1 MQTLAQPT
9 RASIWRNRP
18 FQILFSSTLFVAF
31 AAQIYNLALPLL
43 VYELTQSSEM
53 MGWMRAVE
61 FLPNLLLA
69 LFIGVWV
76 DRVDKKR
83 WSQVMLIG
91 QVLMVALSYFAV
103 ESLANPLWVLFPAAF
118 VMMACNYGYH
128 NARMSMMKSALDHS
142 VQNTAVAR
150 MSALNSFME
159 TVGPVLSGALMLLS
173 AIHNVFIGVGI
184 LLLIAYWQLEK
195 LSLKPAL
202 MPKQQSVMA
211 AITEGWRILRAE
223 QNMWLITLAVMVIN
237 TTGAVFWIQAIYFA
251 KSELAMSTIEVSYLI
266 AASGIGGL
274 IGSFSADKLRQKIGL
289 GWLLILSISLESV
302 GFVLPLIAPSLVSL
316 ALSFMWISAIGLY
329 SSICIWSYRQEA
341 FDEHCLGRVTGLTGS
356 MFKLLMPVGLASS
369 GYLASAIGVQALF
382 TLCFVLQLLTALAL
396 IFTSVRRLA

>member
-1 MQTLAQPT
+1 METLSQPNRT
-9 RASIWRNRP
+9 SIWRNRP
-18 FQILFSSTLFVAF
+18 FQILFSSALFVAF
-31 AAQIYNLALPLL
+31 SAQVYNLALPLL
-43 VYELTQSSEM
+43 VFELTQSSEM

-91 QVLMVALSYFAV
+91 QALMVALSFFAV
-103 ESLANPLWVLFPAAF
+103 EYLANPLWVLFPAAF

-128 NARMSMMKSALDHS
+128 NARMSMMKRALDHS

-173 AIHNVFIGVGI
+173 AIHNVFIGVGLM
-184 LLLIAYWQLEK
+184 LLLAYWQLEK
-195 LSLKPAL
+195 LSVQPAL
-202 MPKQQSVMA
+202 VSKQQSVLSA
-211 AITEGWRILRAE
+211 LFEGWRILRAE
-223 QNMWLITLAVMVIN
+223 RNMWTITLAVMVIN

-251 KSELAMSTIEVSYLI
+251 KAELAMSAIEVSYLI

-289 GWLLILSISLESV
+289 GWLLILSITLESV
-302 GFVLPLIAPSLVSL
+302 GFVLPLISPGLVSL
-316 ALSFMWISAIGLY
+316 AVSFMWISAIGLY

-356 MFKLLMPVGLASS
+356 LFKLLMPFGLASS
-369 GYLASAIGVQALF
+369 GYLASAIGIQALF
-382 TLCFVLQLLTALAL
+382 ILCFLLQLMTALFL
-396 IFTSVRRLA
+396 MITRVRRIA